1 MQYLPLFSEHQLH
14 TIIANM
20 TNTVAANPAATA
32 LATVGT
38 VFWCIQLIPQIYHN
52 WKRKDCTGVPPHM
65 MFLWVIS
72 GIPFA
77 IFFLI
82 LNTNI
87 ILQVQPH
94 LFTFFCG
101 VGFVQSCYYPPVNM
115 NKWKIFI
122 ITIAIILVDIGSE
135 IGFVLWLRPLYA
147 QGIKWPAMIF
157 GILASVLLAIGLL
170 PPYFELAKRQGE
182 VVGINFVFLTLDS
195 LGAYFSIASVCVGEM
210 DILSI
215 ILYAVI
221 AVLELGIFLS
231 HIIWLCRFKWLGNEE
246 KLQPE
251 ESGSDSWEDLSSGKF
266 NGEDGDSI
274 SIATE
279 KQTKLPTTEATIEV
293 LSDELEEF
301 KLENPTTKKSISA
314 IFVDP
319 TPKRNI
325 PSA

>member
-1 MQYLPLFSEHQLH
+1 
-14 TIIANM
+14 M
-20 TNTVAANPAATA
+20 TNTATANPAATA

-101 VGFVQSCYYPPVNM
+101 VGFVQSCYYPPVKM
-115 NKWKIFI
+115 DKWKIFM
-122 ITIAIILVDIGSE
+122 ITMAIILVDVGSE

-231 HIIWLCRFKWLGNEE
+231 HIIWLCRFKWFGNAE
-246 KLQPE
+246 KKQIE
-251 ESGSDSWEDLSSGKF
+251 ESNSGMWDDSSSGKIT
-266 NGEDGDSI
+266 GEDGDST
-274 SIATE
+274 STVDE
-279 KQTKLPTTEATIEV
+279 KQTKLPTTEATFEV
-293 LSDELEEF
+293 LSDDFEDAKIEEA
-301 KLENPTTKKSISA
+301 TYKKSISA

-319 TPKRNI
+319 VSKNI
-325 PSA
+325 PSV

>member
-1 MQYLPLFSEHQLH
+1 M
-14 TIIANM
+14 I
-20 TNTVAANPAATA
+20 NTTESNPAATA

-38 VFWCIQLIPQIYHN
+38 VLWCIQLIPQIYHN

-87 ILQVQPH
+87 ILQLQPH

-101 VGFVQSCYYPPVNM
+101 VGFVQSCYYPPVKM
-115 NKWKIFI
+115 PIWKIVAI
-122 ITIAIILVDIGSE
+122 SIGIILVDIGSE

-147 QGIKWPAMIF
+147 QGIKWPSMIF

-195 LGAYFSIASVCVGEM
+195 LGAYFSIASVCVGDM

-221 AVLELGIFLS
+221 AVLEMGIFLS
-231 HIIWLCRFKWLGNEE
+231 HMIWLCRFKWFGNDKQQQQQKNREMS
-246 KLQPE
+246 
-251 ESGSDSWEDLSSGKF
+251 ESSE
-266 NGEDGDSI
+266 EDGGQTVSYIDDSLEI
-274 SIATE
+274 GTE
-279 KQTKLPTTEATIEV
+279 KQIKNRESTFEINSEIDNEFVYKTATKANV
-293 LSDELEEF
+293 
-301 KLENPTTKKSISA
+301 SA
-314 IFVDP
+314 IF
-319 TPKRNI
+319 KYI
-325 PSA
+325 P